1 MVYFTWEQRRDYEEQ
16 VDQLRALVNK
26 MPRFE
31 VREVD
36 GRPVVVDSRLGD
48 EGVQVRV
55 EGRGEVETY
64 RYLVHLNYY
73 ALLKLVALLESV
85 RGTKAH
91 SDAASFL
98 RALRLDHPLRL
109 PES

>member
-1 MVYFTWEQRRDYEEQ
+1 MYFTWEQRRDYERQ
-16 VDQLRALVNK
+16 VDQLRALINK

-36 GRPVVVDSRLGD
+36 GCPVVVDSRLGD
-48 EGVQVRV
+48 EGVRITV
-55 EGRGEVETY
+55 EGRGEAEVY

-73 ALLKLVALLESV
+73 ALIKLLGLLESA

-91 SDAASFL
+91 GDAASFL
-98 RALRLDHPLRL
+98 RELRFDQPLQL